1 MTCDVGLK
9 IQASRC
15 KQCERTIIPPRET
28 CPYCGKKGGIMDSLE
43 LDNQAT
49 VISHTTLQMPPE
61 GFEPPLTMAL
71 VELEYGAL
79 ALCLAKYQ
87 NESRV
92 NIGDRV
98 NLSLD
103 SEERIRFAI
112 LT

>member
-1 MTCDVGLK
+1 MLELK

-28 CPYCGKKGGIMDSLE
+28 CPYCGKKAGIMDPLE

-49 VISHTTLQMPPE
+49 VVSHTTLQIPPE

-71 VELEYGAL
+71 VELEYGAV
-79 ALCLAKYQ
+79 ALCLAKNQ
-87 NESRV
+87 NEPRV
-92 NIGDRV
+92 SIGDRV
-98 NLSLD
+98 SLSFD
-103 SEERIRFAI
+103 SEKRIRFTV